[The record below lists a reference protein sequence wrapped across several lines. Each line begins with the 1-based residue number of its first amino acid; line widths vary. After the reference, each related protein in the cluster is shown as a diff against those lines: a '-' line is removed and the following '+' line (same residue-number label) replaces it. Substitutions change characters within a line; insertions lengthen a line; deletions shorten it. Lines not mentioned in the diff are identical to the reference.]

1 MSCCSSSRC
10 RGLAA
15 RTAHAALGTVAALS
29 LLAAQGRAVPTHPGE
44 DALQRMALNGDGVA
58 GNWNTVDCALS
69 ADGMWCVI
77 ASYSSNL
84 VWGDGN
90 EWANGGADI
99 FVVDLTD
106 WGGGFG
112 VERASVRHGVHY
124 DYGDANDCSYAPSIS
139 DGGRY
144 VAFQSYASDLV
155 PGDSNGVPDIFIRD
169 RDTDVDGNFTINAMT
184 TWRASVASD
193 GSEADLGSFGPRIA
207 IDGSAAWFSS
217 AATNLVAGDGNGAID
232 LFRHDLVTRATTRVS
247 LAWDGAEPNGDC
259 TSARP
264 SADGTQLLFLSAAS
278 NLVPGDTNGAYDLF
292 VRDLVTGAVERVS
305 VATGG
310 AEGDGPSTAAG
321 GISADGRFVLFGSY
335 ATNLVA
341 GDVNGVPDC
350 FLRDR
355 LAGTTV
361 RVSVANGGLE
371 ADGAS
376 FPGTLTDDGSR
387 VVFTSSATNL
397 DPRDVDALA
406 NVFVR
411 DLARGTTEVVFLARS
426 GAPPD
431 GDCHYATASPDLMR
445 IGAICHA
452 TNLVSWDWNAAPD
465 HAGEEPYVRDLAR
478 PIGGASWRMYGEG
491 LAGKQR
497 AALIPRADPVLGTT
511 VTFDLGNSSPY
522 PTSGW
527 LFGGGEATALKLRR
541 ATFANDLS
549 LFLLPVTLGI
559 GGTTYDADV
568 SDDPALTGISIFAQ
582 LAVLDIAAPVG
593 IALSRGIELV
603 LGN

>member
-1 MSCCSSSRC
+1 MTA
-10 RGLAA
+10 LAC
-15 RTAHAALGTVAALS
+15 
-29 LLAAQGRAVPTHPGE
+29 LAAQGRAAPRHAGE
-44 DALQRMALNGDGVA
+44 DALQRVALNGDGVA

-69 ADGMWCVI
+69 ADGLWIVVS
-77 ASYSSNL
+77 SYSSNL
-84 VWGDGN
+84 ISRDGN
-90 EWANGGADI
+90 EWANAGADI
-99 FVVDLTD
+99 FVIDLTD
-106 WGGGFG
+106 WGGGFA
-112 VERASVRHGVHY
+112 VERASVRYGVHY
-124 DYGDANDCSYAPSIS
+124 DDGDANDCSYAPTIA

-155 PGDSNGVPDIFIRD
+155 PGDTNGAPDIFIRD
-169 RDTDVDGNFTINAMT
+169 RDTDADGNFTIDKMA

-193 GSEADLGSFGPRIA
+193 GREADLGSFGPRIA
-207 IDGSAAWFSS
+207 IDGSAVWFSS
-217 AATNLVAGDGNGAID
+217 SATNLVAGDTNGAID

-247 LAWDGAEPNGDC
+247 LAWDGAEPDGDC

-264 SADGTQLLFLSAAS
+264 TADGTQLLFLSSAT
-278 NLVPGDTNGAYDLF
+278 NLVPGDTNGTYDLF

-335 ATNLVA
+335 ATNLVP
-341 GDVNGVPDC
+341 GDTNGVPDC

-355 LAGTTV
+355 QTGTTV
-361 RVSVANGGLE
+361 RVSVASGGLE

-376 FPGTLTDDGSR
+376 FPGTLTDDGTR
-387 VVFTSSATNL
+387 VVFSSSATNL
-397 DPRDVDALA
+397 DPRDGDAFT

-411 DLARGTTEVVFLARS
+411 DLASDATEVVFLARS

-431 GDCHYATASPDLMR
+431 GDCHYASASPDLVK

-452 TNLVSWDWNAAPD
+452 TNLVSWDHNAAPD
-465 HAGEEPYVRDLAR
+465 HAGEEPYVRDLGQ
-478 PIGGASWRMYGEG
+478 PIGGASWRPYGDA
-491 LAGKQR
+491 LWGKR
-497 AALIPRADPVLGTT
+497 KPSLVPRADPVLGTT
-511 VTFDLGNSSPY
+511 VTFDLGNSAPY

-527 LFGGGEATALKLRR
+527 LFGGGEATALKLHR

-549 LFLLPVTLGI
+549 LFLLPVTLGL
-559 GGTTYDADV
+559 GVTPYDADV
-568 SDDPALTGISIFAQ
+568 TDDPAMTGISIFAQ
-582 LAVLDIAAPVG
+582 LAVLDSAAPVG
-593 IALSRGIELV
+593 LSLSRGIELV